1 MSSSLKRIGFFK
13 NKNKYIKA
21 TQVPTATFS
30 ISESANEIS
39 VAYTIDT
46 NKPNISLYYS
56 TGGSATANDFTDNTL
71 TGNISL
77 DANGNATIVRTIN
90 SNNLGLARTFSTDIR
105 INSVSGKIVYSGNTY
120 LLEDNEMMT
129 TQRTSPGGPPDEG
142 TPTDYNYYQ
151 RTVYANITLDGVDY
165 QQIQVMQNQADPFG
179 PQPTLDQ
186 FTIKLSPG
194 KGPLGTTLDSLI
206 IAPGA
211 QGGLMNPTVLTGGG
225 GGGGGQVIQQTL
237 TYDSNQTGHI
247 DVSLPLANLITSD
260 PANANT
266 VMSNLF
272 TLSGS
277 NPSSITALHGEL
289 GEQGQLTKG
298 GDGGFAG
305 NSSSY
310 SDPGSGAGGRTT
322 NTLTYPYGAGPSEG
336 ANGTYSTDFT
346 TLIYHRGDLGSQ
358 SVGGGSRYYVTQKST
373 SGSGSGAVF
382 DVFFPNELQEVRNIP
397 NYNPSNVSQNFEA
410 GVDPMNQMPS
420 LILIQGQ
427 AYSTSGNAG
436 IGYNLGDTVTLD
448 GADLNGVTGTH
459 DVTVTIHNVYANGA
473 IRHLEGGS
481 NANLNGISNITGGC
495 PVMVWKED
503 LTDNVVAYPNIV
515 APYTMNDP
523 ATFNA
528 DTAFHFFGGGGGV
541 SKATLSGGIAYFG
554 RGILGQGGK
563 GEHFNNN
570 GSNPDMY
577 ATDGAGGSVLIR
589 WRRFAPFRTIQIS

>member
-13 NKNKYIKA
+13 NKNKYVKA
-21 TQVPTATFS
+21 TQVPTGTFS
-30 ISESANEIS
+30 ISESANETS

-77 DANGNATIVRTIN
+77 DANGNATVVRTIN

-105 INSVSGKIVYSGNTY
+105 INSVSGKIVHSGNTY

-129 TQRTSPGGPPDEG
+129 SEELQPGTFRDP
-142 TPTDYNYYQ
+142 NYYQ
-151 RTVYANITLDGVDY
+151 RVVFANVTLDGVDY
-165 QQIQVMQNQADPFG
+165 QQIQAMQNQTTPFG

-186 FTIKLSPG
+186 FTIRISPG

-211 QGGLMNPTVLTGGG
+211 QGGLKNPTVLTGGG

-237 TYDSNQTGHI
+237 TYDSNQTGVI

-266 VMSNLF
+266 VISNLF
-272 TLSGS
+272 SLSGS

-305 NSSSY
+305 NSSSLA
-310 SDPGSGAGGRTT
+310 DPGSGAGGRTT
-322 NTLTYPYGAGPSEG
+322 NTFSYPYGAGPSEG

-373 SGSGSGAVF
+373 SGSGTGAVF
-382 DVFFPNELQEVRNIP
+382 DVNFAYMREVKNIP
-397 NYNPSNVSQNFEA
+397 QYNPANVNPPNFHS
-410 GVDPMNQMPS
+410 GLDPMNQMPGS
-420 LILIQGQ
+420 IFIQGQ
-427 AYSTSGNAG
+427 SYIKAGNAG
-436 IGYNLGDTVTLD
+436 IGYNVGDTITLD
-448 GADLNGVTGTH
+448 GADMNGVTGTH

-473 IRHLEGGS
+473 IRHLEGGA
-481 NANLNGISNITGGC
+481 NANLYGISNITGGC

-515 APYTMNDP
+515 PPYTMNDP

-570 GSNPDMY
+570 GSNVDMY
-577 ATDGAGGSVLIR
+577 ATDGAGGSVLFR
-589 WRRFAPFRTIQIS
+589 WRRFAPFRTIQIT